1 MNAARAS
8 VLAALEARVEA
19 NPWRT
24 VGGAFLLGAWVGAHP
39 PRAPRNRWVRAAFAM
54 IGSIAVRGIREL
66 ALRELIERA
75 SRPWSE
81 R

>member
-1 MNAARAS
+1 MTAARTS
-8 VLAALEARVEA
+8 VLAALEARVEE
-19 NPWRT
+19 NPWRA

-54 IGSIAVRGIREL
+54 IGSIAVRGIREI
-66 ALRELIERA
+66 ALRELIARV
-75 SRPWSE
+75 SGPLSE